1 MAIANQIKVNYKKLY
16 EYQKSAKLAEEI
28 FSISGNQKDM
38 DEEFL
43 LQMRGQ
49 LTEGKDFSENYLKML
64 MDSTFQIKNKEDKVD
79 KILGIIGEITT

>member
-1 MAIANQIKVNYKKLY
+1 
-16 EYQKSAKLAEEI
+16 
-28 FSISGNQKDM
+28 M